1 MNAKIT
7 FVELAELMAEAN
19 STSRRVCELFL
30 RELFA
35 TVSQALIDGEQVK
48 INGVGTFKVTEVK
61 ARKSVNV
68 STGKAIEIGGH
79 KKLTF
84 TPVKS
89 LADAVNQPFAQ
100 FETVFL
106 DDAVT
111 DEKLAEI
118 DKQYPSL
125 FQDEADQEEEPQVQ
139 PSVAKSDEQ
148 DAPFAPLPEELP
160 EMSEPAPVPEPVPL
174 PESEPEP
181 EESVAQESDEQTAA
195 TDVAENEPVAAAKE
209 AEPKE
214 EEPQAQE
221 PQEQA
226 TDTPKSRP
234 MLVGIPI
241 DGPSQPVPESE
252 PVFEPDPNEYFYRP
266 EPRNTYTPTPEQL
279 AATPRHRDM
288 RWLWAVL
295 AVAVVGLLI
304 WLFARGGQADASQE
318 EHVAVQADTVVAEP
332 KEITDTVTAQIV
344 LTTLSERYYDSPWF
358 WVYIYEENKSI
369 INNPNNIKPGTVV
382 VIPPAEKYGIDAK
395 DPASLKKA
403 QILSM
408 EILKRW

>member
-1 MNAKIT
+1 MNAKVT
-7 FVELAELMAEAN
+7 LVELAELMAEAN
-19 STSRRVCELFL
+19 STSKRVCELFL

-35 TVSQALIDGEQVK
+35 TVSQALIAGEQVK
-48 INGVGTFKVTEVK
+48 INGIGTFKVTEVK
-61 ARKSVNV
+61 SRKSINV
-68 STGKAIEIGGH
+68 STGKAIEVSGH
-79 KKLTF
+79 KKITF
-84 TPVKS
+84 TPLKS

-118 DKQYPSL
+118 DEKYPSL
-125 FQDEADQEEEPQVQ
+125 FQEGADLETEAQELKPTADSDGQDALDAPLNEMDEVAAESEEQTSVESEEQEIPVAVNEKEAVLTAEDPETKEAD
-139 PSVAKSDEQ
+139 S
-148 DAPFAPLPEELP
+148 
-160 EMSEPAPVPEPVPL
+160 
-174 PESEPEP
+174 
-181 EESVAQESDEQTAA
+181 
-195 TDVAENEPVAAAKE
+195 
-209 AEPKE
+209 
-214 EEPQAQE
+214 QAQTE
-221 PQEQA
+221 P
-226 TDTPKSRP
+226 TPKSRP

-279 AATPRHRDM
+279 AAAPRHRDK
-288 RWLWAVL
+288 RWLWVVL
-295 AVAVVGLLI
+295 AVAVAGLLI
-304 WLFARGGQADASQE
+304 WLFARGGGQAGSSSD
-318 EHVAVQADTVVAEP
+318 EHVVVEADTVVTEP
-332 KEITDTVTAQIV
+332 EEITDTVTAKIV

-403 QILSM
+403 QIRSM

>member
-125 FQDEADQEEEPQVQ
+125 FQEVTDQEEEVQ
-139 PSVAKSDEQ
+139 PSVSASEDK
-148 DAPFAPLPEELP
+148 DAPFAPLPEDLP
-160 EMSEPAPVPEPVPL
+160 EMSEPAPVPEPVPEPEEQIAQISDDQTIL
-174 PESEPEP
+174 ADNPESEMT
-181 EESVAQESDEQTAA
+181 S
-195 TDVAENEPVAAAKE
+195 AE
-209 AEPKE
+209 E
-214 EEPQAQE
+214 EEPKTEEVEPKAEE
-221 PQEQA
+221 PQERA
-226 TDTPKSRP
+226 TDMPKSRP

-304 WLFARGGQADASQE
+304 WLFARGGGQADASQE

-403 QILSM
+403 QIRSM
-408 EILKRW
+408 ELLKRW

>member
-7 FVELAELMAEAN
+7 FVELAELMADAN

-84 TPVKS
+84 TPIKS

-125 FQDEADQEEEPQVQ
+125 FQEVADQEEEVQ
-139 PSVAKSDEQ
+139 PSVSASEDK
-148 DAPFAPLPEELP
+148 DAPFAPLPENLP
-160 EMSEPAPVPEPVPL
+160 EMSEPAPVPEPVHE
-174 PESEPEP
+174 PETELELTPEP
-181 EESVAQESDEQTAA
+181 EEQVAPEPEEQTILADNSEEE
-195 TDVAENEPVAAAKE
+195 TEVAGKE
-209 AEPKE
+209 DEPKK
-214 EEPQAQE
+214 EEPQAQ
-221 PQEQA
+221 A
-226 TDTPKSRP
+226 TDTPQSRP

-304 WLFARGGQADASQE
+304 WLFARGGQADAPQE

-403 QILSM
+403 QIRSM
-408 EILKRW
+408 ELLKRW